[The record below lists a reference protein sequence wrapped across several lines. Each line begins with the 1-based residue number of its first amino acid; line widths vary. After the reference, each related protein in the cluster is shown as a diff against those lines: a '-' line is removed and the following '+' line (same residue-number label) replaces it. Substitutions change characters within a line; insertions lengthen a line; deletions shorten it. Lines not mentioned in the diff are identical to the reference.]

1 MSALRG
7 RCPNCR
13 TFTAV
18 AVGDA
23 YECHSCGAT
32 FSAGVVRVPRAW
44 GVGGE
49 AMAEAARVAL
59 PYPEVA
65 VIERDSLGEQ
75 TDAIAAALAVRPI
88 VVGGCCCSH
97 VGAATGVSRRI
108 GRLGLVWLDAHGD
121 LNTPESSPS
130 GNQWGMPLR
139 MIVDSGAVEPKD
151 VVLIGARNLDP
162 PEEEFIRTSGLHTGE
177 HGIEAALD
185 GSGCTYVALDCDVL
199 EPSELSVFMP
209 EPEGLSISDVER
221 ILSGINA
228 RTKVLGAGFSGGT
241 FDSGNVDPLT
251 RFAGALGL

>member
-32 FSAGVVRVPRAW
+32 FSAGLVRVPRAW
-44 GVGGE
+44 GAGGE
-49 AMAEAARVAL
+49 AMAEAAHIAL

-75 TDAIAAALAVRPI
+75 TDAIGVALAVRPI

-97 VGAATGVSRRI
+97 VGAATGVSRRV

-121 LNTPESSPS
+121 LNTPETSPS
-130 GNQWGMPLR
+130 GNEWGMPFR
-139 MIVDSGAVEPKD
+139 MLLDAEVVAADD
-151 VVLIGARNLDP
+151 VALVGARNLDP
-162 PEEEFIRTSGLHTGE
+162 PEVEFMAA
-177 HGIEAALD
+177 HGIDESLDRALADVEA
-185 GSGCTYVALDCDVL
+185 TYVALDFDVL
-199 EPSELSVFMP
+199 DPGEADVFMP
-209 EPEGLSISDVER
+209 EPNGMSADEVEALLRDVAGRTTVAGIGVTGFLATER
-221 ILSGINA
+221 NA
-228 RTKVLGAGFSGGT
+228 ACAVRLLAAAGF
-241 FDSGNVDPLT
+241 
-251 RFAGALGL
+251 